1 MLLIELGDDDF
12 TEESLLQG
20 FPEVKPLSTST
31 RVADGKSPRHSYKVG
46 FDASRVAY
54 MKINRALKLLQRAIE
69 KKPKTY
75 AESVV
80 LLRRSDYTV
89 PGATPGEIK
98 LYRSNHRRLIEASDD
113 RLNSSIRENERNFQ
127 TSVETRILNT
137 PVYACFKPNANNFKM

>member
-54 MKINRALKLLQRAIE
+54 MKINRALKLL
-69 KKPKTY
+69 
-75 AESVV
+75 
-80 LLRRSDYTV
+80 
-89 PGATPGEIK
+89 AT
-98 LYRSNHRRLIEASDD
+98 SN
-113 RLNSSIRENERNFQ
+113 
-127 TSVETRILNT
+127 
-137 PVYACFKPNANNFKM
+137 